1 MWRKIWKQRQ
11 YDFIMFCDEMS
22 ATLLLSICVIPRL
35 GGHSEHQK
43 QL

>member
-35 GGHSEHQK
+35 GGHSEHQE